1 MKFNIGSKGTLLS
14 QPRQQGIALLV
25 FFIVIFLAGAGAIIT
40 VLDKLYRLVVCL
52 LFGSLL
58 GLILEHINFAVVE

>member
-40 VLDKLYRLVVCL
+40 VLDNNIPRLRRSTDTMIAL
-52 LFGSLL
+52 REAKEAL
-58 GLILEHINFAVVE
+58 